1 MDIESKGISRRSFL
15 AGSTAAGI
23 LAAAGL
29 AGCTPQATGAQN
41 AGGASGVPETWDK
54 EADFVVLGSGTALTG
69 ALKAAVDGASVIVLE
84 KSDKIGG
91 TTALSGGQ
99 CWTPCNR
106 YSEKPDDREAARK
119 YMIKCADG
127 LASESMI
134 DTYLDN
140 MNDMV
145 EMVSEKA
152 GVEWSVSPR
161 ADYHSNWEGA
171 SMDTRSLAYWID
183 GVNSGGYTTAAEAD
197 AIKALGGEILTSTPA
212 IRLISRPT
220 ESGVNEVLGVVAA
233 DGGKEITVKANK
245 GVLIGTGGY
254 SHNWDMLKNY
264 LTVPTRYSMAVP
276 GDTGDGIHMAQALG
290 CNLTM
295 MAYIWGEACLHD
307 VPDDEYENGTHPVN
321 FKIYLYNS
329 QPSSI
334 FVNRKGKRFCA
345 ESVDYDSLYYAF
357 LGQNVTGEM
366 EQLNIPAYYICD
378 QGVRDLM
385 GDTFFGVK
393 AGEPVPSWAV
403 QADTLEE
410 LADKL
415 DVDKAAFLEQIK
427 KWNADAATGI
437 DTEFHRG
444 ELAYETRNRY
454 RQDGG
459 APFLPIEKP
468 PYYAATILP
477 AAMGTKGGIEINE
490 KGQALHVT
498 GEIIPRLYAC
508 GNTTGVGSPGKYYT
522 GAGATIAPGMLFG
535 YLAAVDAVSLDP
547 WK

>member
-1 MDIESKGISRRSFL
+1 ML
-15 AGSTAAGI
+15 
-23 LAAAGL
+23 
-29 AGCTPQATGAQN
+29 
-41 AGGASGVPETWDK
+41 
-54 EADFVVLGSGTALTG
+54 
-69 ALKAAVDGASVIVLE
+69 
-84 KSDKIGG
+84 
-91 TTALSGGQ
+91 
-99 CWTPCNR
+99 
-106 YSEKPDDREAARK
+106 
-119 YMIKCADG
+119 KCADG

-140 MNDMV
+140 VNEMM
-145 EMVSEKA
+145 EMVAENA

-183 GVNSGGYTTAAEAD
+183 GVNSGGYTTDAEAK
-197 AIKALGGEILTSTPA
+197 AIESLGGEILTSTPA
-212 IRLISRPT
+212 LRLIARPT
-220 ESGVNEVLGVVAA
+220 ETGVSEVLGVVAS
-233 DGGKEITVKANK
+233 DGKKEITIKANK

-264 LTVPTRYSMAVP
+264 LTIPTRYSMAVP
-276 GDTGDGIHMAQALG
+276 GDTGDGILMGQALG
-290 CNLTM
+290 CNLKM

-307 VPDDEYENGTHPVN
+307 VPDNELENGTHPVN

-334 FVNRKGKRFCA
+334 FVNRKGKRFCS

-378 QGVRDLM
+378 QTVRELM

-393 AGEPVPSWAV
+393 LDEEIPSWAV
-403 QADTLEE
+403 KADTLEE

-415 DVDKAAFLEQIK
+415 DVDKEGFLEQIA
-427 KWNADAATGI
+427 KWNEDAAAGV

-444 ELAYETRNRY
+444 ELEYETHNRY

-459 APFLPIEKP
+459 APFTPIANP
-468 PYYAATILP
+468 PFYAATILP

-490 KGQALHVT
+490 KGQAVHVT

-522 GAGATIAPGMLFG
+522 GAGATVAPGMLFG
-535 YLAAVDAVSLDP
+535 YLAAIDALSLDP
-547 WK
+547 WE